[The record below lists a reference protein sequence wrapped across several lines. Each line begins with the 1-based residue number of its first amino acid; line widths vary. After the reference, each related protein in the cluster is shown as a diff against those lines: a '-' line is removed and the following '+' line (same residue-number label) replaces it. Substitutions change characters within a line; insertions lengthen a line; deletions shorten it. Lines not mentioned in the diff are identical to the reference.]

1 MSVTV
6 MVTYILALMNDYKVL
21 VTVNDYGEAIWE
33 FPILLVG
40 FIVYLYLL
48 WREKIEGDEH

>member
-6 MVTYILALMNDYKVL
+6 MVTYTVAFMNDYRVL

-40 FIVYLYLL
+40 FIVYLYLI
-48 WREKIEGDEH
+48 WREKIGGDDR